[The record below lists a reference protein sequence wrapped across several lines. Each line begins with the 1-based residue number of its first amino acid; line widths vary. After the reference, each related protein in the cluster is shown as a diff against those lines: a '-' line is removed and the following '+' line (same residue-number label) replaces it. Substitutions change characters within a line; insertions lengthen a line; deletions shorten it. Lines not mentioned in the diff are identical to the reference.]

1 MKYDRV
7 GVLFSEDYYEMSIWN
22 KMSIKVVSSTISK
35 SSKLELLNN
44 LQNI

>member
-1 MKYDRV
+1 MKCDRV
-7 GVLFSEDYYEMSIWN
+7 GVSFSEDYYEMLIWN
-22 KMSIKVVSSTISK
+22 KMRIKVVSSTISK